1 MYIVC
6 LGVTENGCTAYEHTC
21 RVEKECI
28 PSEWICD
35 GEIDCPISSSDEEN
49 CEGNI

>member
-1 MYIVC
+1 MYTVL
-6 LGVTENGCTAYEHTC
+6 LGVTANGCTAYEHTC
-21 RVEKECI
+21 GVDGKCI

-35 GEIDCPISSSDEEN
+35 GEIDCLISSSDEKY